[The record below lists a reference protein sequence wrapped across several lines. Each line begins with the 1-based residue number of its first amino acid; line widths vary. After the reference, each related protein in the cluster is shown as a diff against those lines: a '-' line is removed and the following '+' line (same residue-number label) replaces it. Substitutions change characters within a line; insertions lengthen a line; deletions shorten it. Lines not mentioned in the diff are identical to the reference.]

1 MFTVFT
7 CFQNATT
14 WIPEAQGKE
23 MDETPQQKT
32 RRMRDPARCFKS

>member
-14 WIPEAQGKE
+14 RIPEAQGKE
-23 MDETPQQKT
+23 MDETCNKNAPDT
-32 RRMRDPARCFKS
+32 GSGALF